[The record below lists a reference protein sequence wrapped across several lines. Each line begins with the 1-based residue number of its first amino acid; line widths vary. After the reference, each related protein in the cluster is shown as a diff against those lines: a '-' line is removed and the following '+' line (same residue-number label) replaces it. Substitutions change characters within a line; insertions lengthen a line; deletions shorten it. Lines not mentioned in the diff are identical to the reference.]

1 MLAQAK
7 VARGAY
13 VAEVEVEEGHSLG
26 KEDTH
31 KAVWGDNLAEEA
43 DMDMGSLL
51 LRDKPRR
58 EEDPPFHP
66 ELLQT
71 LDCDQIG
78 AKSPRGS
85 DPSGGKAR
93 SKAVSGEEGRLREG
107 GRSIRSGW

>member
-13 VAEVEVEEGHSLG
+13 VAEVEVEEDHSLG

-51 LRDKPRR
+51 LRDKPRP
-58 EEDPPFHP
+58 EEDPPSRL
-66 ELLQT
+66 ESLQT
-71 LDCDQIG
+71 FDSDQIG
-78 AKSPRGS
+78 VTSPRGS
-85 DPSGGKAR
+85 DLNGGKAR
-93 SKAVSGEEGRLREG
+93 SRGENEEEGRLREG